1 MKDVT
6 IIIPKATGAVPELWE
21 ALGEAGVNV
30 EAALSFARENHRVV
44 HVVVD
49 DSVGDQT
56 REALVDAGYLVV
68 DVRDVLIVP
77 LEDRPGA
84 LGEVTRK
91 AEEAGAG
98 IYLLSMATG
107 HRVMLGAAD
116 MDAAKQALGL

>member
-6 IIIPKATGAVPELWE
+6 IIIPQAGGAVPELWE
-21 ALGEAGVNV
+21 ALGSAAINV

-49 DSVGDQT
+49 DSVADRTKQV
-56 REALVDAGYLVV
+56 VDEAGYLVM
-68 DVRDVLIVP
+68 DVRDVLVVP

-91 AEEAGAG
+91 AKEADAG

-107 HRVMLGAAD
+107 DRVMLGAANLE
-116 MDAAKQALGL
+116 AAKQAFGL

>member
-6 IIIPKATGAVPELWE
+6 IIIPQARGAVPELWE
-21 ALGEAGVNV
+21 ALGGAAVNV

-44 HVVVD
+44 HVVVED
-49 DSVGDQT
+49 DVADRTTASV
-56 REALVDAGYLVV
+56 VDAGYMVV

-91 AEEAGAG
+91 AEEVGAG

-107 HRVMLGAAD
+107 NRVMLGAAD
-116 MDAAKQALGL
+116 LDAAKQAFGL